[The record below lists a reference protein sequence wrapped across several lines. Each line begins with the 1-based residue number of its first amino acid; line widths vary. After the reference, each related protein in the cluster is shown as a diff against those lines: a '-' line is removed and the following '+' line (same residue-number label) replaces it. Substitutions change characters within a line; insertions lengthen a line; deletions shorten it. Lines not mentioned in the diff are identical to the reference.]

1 MGLKDEKI
9 VVRGTEVTVFQ
20 MKDSD
25 YISITDMAKHKNSDD
40 PRFVIQNWMKTRS
53 TVEFMGL
60 WEIINNANFNRVEFD
75 TVKNEAGSNA
85 FVLTPKKWITATGA
99 VGIISKAG
107 RYGGTYA
114 HQDIAF
120 EFASWISAE
129 FKLYLI
135 KEFQRLKS
143 NETHRQKLEW
153 NVSRTLAKVN
163 YLVHTNAVKEHL
175 IPDDL
180 SRSKQRFVYADE
192 ADMLNLAL
200 FNKTAADWRKQH
212 PQEKGN
218 IRDTATIE
226 QLVVLSN
233 LESFNSELIKE
244 GLDADARLKRLNQI
258 AIRQMQVML
267 ENRSLKRL
275 TGKP

>member
-1 MGLKDEKI
+1 LKNEKI
-9 VVRGTEVTVFQ
+9 DVKGVEVTIFHREKNDYLSLTDIARYKNPHEP
-20 MKDSD
+20 KDVV
-25 YISITDMAKHKNSDD
+25 K
-40 PRFVIQNWMKTRS
+40 NWMRS
-53 TVEFMGL
+53 KNTIEFLGL
-60 WEIINNANFNRVEFD
+60 WENLNNPDFKGVEFD
-75 TVKNEAGSNA
+75 HFKTEAGYNS
-85 FVLTPKKWITATGA
+85 FTLSPKRWIETTNA
-99 VGIISKAG
+99 VGIISKVG

-135 KEFQRLKS
+135 KEYQRLKS
-143 NETHRQKLEW
+143 DENRRQKLEW

-163 YLVHTNAVKEHL
+163 YLVHTQAVKEHL

-180 SRSKQRFVYADE
+180 SKSRHRYVYADE

-244 GLDADARLKRLNQI
+244 GLDADTRLKRLNQI
-258 AIRQMQVML
+258 AIRQMQVMI
-267 ENRSLKRL
+267 ENKSLKKL

>member
-1 MGLKDEKI
+1 MVLKSEKI
-9 VVRGTEVTVFQ
+9 DAKGVEVTIFHREKNDYLSLTDIARYKNPHEP
-20 MKDSD
+20 KDVV
-25 YISITDMAKHKNSDD
+25 K
-40 PRFVIQNWMKTRS
+40 NWMRS
-53 TVEFMGL
+53 KNTIEFLGL
-60 WEIINNANFNRVEFD
+60 WENLNNPDFKGVEFD
-75 TVKNEAGSNA
+75 HFKTEAGYNS
-85 FVLTPKKWITATGA
+85 FTLSPKRWIETTNA
-99 VGIISKAG
+99 VGIISKVG

-135 KEFQRLKS
+135 KEYQRLKS
-143 NETHRQKLEW
+143 DETRRQKLEW

-180 SRSKQRFVYADE
+180 SKSRHRFVYADE

-200 FNKTAADWRKQH
+200 FGQTAADWRKQH

-218 IRDTATIE
+218 IRDSATIE

-244 GLDADARLKRLNQI
+244 GLDADTRLKRLNQI
-258 AIRQMQVML
+258 AIRQMKVMI
-267 ENRSLKRL
+267 ENRSLKKL